1 MFSILDHDYNT
12 LGIMDNSLPGA
23 IHFFDDEFHQYLS
36 EGGSTFDFTV
46 FKDHDDTQYLIEGH
60 YVHFMYKDRD
70 YLMTIRRTEEDEFK
84 LTVYTESLNFDLL
97 NEYAPAYSAPSAR
110 KITAYLGDILTGSGV
125 SIGLNE
131 VSSFERTLSW
141 EGQSTV
147 LERVLSIVNY
157 FDAECEF
164 VTIMNDDLTLDK
176 IQLNIYR
183 KYSETTQGVGEDRTD
198 IELRYGENVNT
209 IRRTVDITEL
219 YTAIKPIGSEG
230 TNIKTR
236 VETIKDDSGNVL
248 FYTKSGSEWIYAP
261 YANAQ
266 FGSSQNEKTGYIQ
279 MPYEYDTKSV
289 NTLYGNALSN
299 LQKYCEPAVTYEV
312 EGYFDLNV
320 GDAVSIAD
328 NKYNPI
334 LLLEARAAE
343 MILSFCNPD
352 KNKTVFSNYRVFESQ
367 VSSDLLLRMK
377 QLEELAN
384 QLQFRINV
392 EGSPIMKNG
401 EGSVKL
407 NAYVTQA
414 TKNVSD
420 DFTEYNWI
428 KRDRNGEIDTAW
440 TNAHKDVGKTVTIIP
455 ADVEQSATF
464 SYEVNVNGTYV
475 GDATMT
481 VANVY
486 DGTDGKGI
494 KSDAVTYQAGTNGTT
509 PPTGTWL
516 DNPPAV
522 SAGQYLWTK
531 TEFVFDD
538 DTTSVSYSVG
548 RMGQNGTSGVG
559 VANTD
564 VEYKASTSGTTP
576 PTGTWSTAIPPINP
590 GEYLWTRT
598 TIKYTD
604 ESESVSYS
612 VGAMGIDGTDAKLLY
627 LTATAEQMS
636 FDSDDNVKSQTIT
649 ISAKLQNVTGTA
661 VFTAI
666 PYIGN
671 TAQTAIT
678 LGGSGNNRTLSS
690 AQFNKTW
697 SLVAITATLDGL
709 SDTLS
714 IVKVKDGE
722 DGKTT
727 YLHTA
732 YRMPDKMSRNLL
744 PYMERGTIS
753 ATTGAESVSTTA
765 IRSPF
770 VKVDA
775 GKSYRF
781 SSNGTYVNTNVI
793 YYDSSYNFIRYAG
806 VTGDNPFVPQAGEE
820 YVRLYRNQADPIP
833 TDYQIE
839 DGTVVTPYV
848 PYGIVEKGSGEFT
861 KEYPSENFLRGSS
874 SEWQD
879 YDFAGWEVG
888 QQNYS
893 LEELGLKSGDSVYI
907 SGEYQA
913 MTGLGVRISIRF
925 EGQQIVTHSGNSV
938 SVGSTGVSSGVF
950 TVPDGITNIR
960 LRHMS
965 KGDGTTRSTGKYR
978 LTGVYKSS
986 VPVDWTPAPED
997 DPINAYP
1004 KWRGQYTSFDPIQS
1018 DNPDDYTWEV
1028 IRGES
1033 GGNGKDGE
1041 DGKDADEVISG
1052 YLTNEAI
1059 VLPASPSGVV
1069 SDFSQANG
1077 KFNVYEG
1084 NIGVSSGVNFT
1095 RVSQTGIT
1103 CTIDSSGN
1111 YNVTAIS
1118 AETGMAIFRATY
1130 KGIELE
1136 KILTVVKA
1144 RQGTQGPTGGQG
1156 PQGQAGATGAK
1167 GADGVGVR
1175 STAVTYQAGTSGTS
1189 APTGSWVSNPPTV
1202 SANQFLW
1209 TRIVIAYTDNSTT
1222 TAYSVGKMGAQGPT
1236 GAAGSTGA
1244 TGAKGADGKGV
1255 RSSAITYQAS
1265 SSGTSAPS
1273 GSWVANP
1280 PSVSAN
1286 QFLWTRIIITY
1297 TDNATTTA
1305 YSVGKMGANGA
1316 TGATGPT
1323 GAKGDKGNTGDRG
1336 PTGATGPS
1344 GAKGDPTGIT
1354 VSATEPSSS
1363 VRYVGMLWKNTGT
1376 AGGRIK
1382 DATYRW
1388 NGSAWEIFI
1397 FTATNIS
1404 ATNLA
1409 AIEAKLGDVT
1419 AGKITNTGSYSQ
1431 PGATINYT
1439 TSLAGMID
1447 MTWKVSNTNQNG
1459 VFTIQ
1464 PTGLTSQSYS
1474 DTAKNIRQWFWEIGS
1489 GGLAAGTGSSSRNNL
1504 IQSVVH
1510 SEGITLQDYRKNYGQ
1525 VVLRYDDLMTI
1536 SATTLNAGS
1545 GFSRYAESGA
1555 SQPLAKR
1562 SVGRIITLSGAFK
1575 NNSAFTSS
1583 SSSVNIG
1590 KLPSWATPID
1600 DQNFVVQGSGM
1611 NRFLLSVT
1619 KSGNINCARYGTTG
1633 FINVP
1638 AGAWLNIS
1646 CVYSVA

>member
-84 LTVYTESLNFDLL
+84 LTVFTESLNLDLL

-219 YTAIKPIGSEG
+219 YTAIRPIGTDG

-494 KSDAVTYQAGTNGTT
+494 KSTAVTYQAGTNGTT
-509 PPTGTWL
+509 PPTGNWL
-516 DNPPAV
+516 ENPPAV

-538 DTTSVSYSVG
+538 ETTSVSYSVG

-671 TAQTAIT
+671 TAQTPIS
-678 LGGSGNNRTLSS
+678 LGGSGNNRTLTSS
-690 AQFNKTW
+690 QFNKTW
-697 SLVAITATLDGL
+697 SLIAITATLDGL

-714 IVKVKDGE
+714 IVKVKDGAKGDKGDQGATGPKGDPGSRGIAGPIGPDGRTSYVHYAYAWSP
-722 DGKTT
+722 DGKDRFTAT
-727 YLHTA
+727 Y
-732 YRMPDKMSRNLL
+732 PGENLIKVSNLDRSGTEL
-744 PYMERGTIS
+744 PEL
-753 ATTGAESVSTTA
+753 
-765 IRSPF
+765 
-770 VKVDA
+770 
-775 GKSYRF
+775 
-781 SSNGTYVNTNVI
+781 SNGKFTITDKKSSWAQINNTQEFLTLGKWVTMSFKIKRINGIVDGLGGHSTIFESGTQDIYIDNVLQAAKTWSYANFSIYDTSVHVITIVAKVITFTGSTNTNLYVQVGRNNGYLNSYSAEI
-793 YYDSSYNFIRYAG
+793 YD
-806 VTGDNPFVPQAGEE
+806 
-820 YVRLYRNQADPIP
+820 LK
-833 TDYQIE
+833 IE
-839 DGTVVTPYV
+839 DGR
-848 PYGIVEKGSGEFT
+848 
-861 KEYPSENFLRGSS
+861 N
-874 SEWQD
+874 
-879 YDFAGWEVG
+879 
-888 QQNYS
+888 
-893 LEELGLKSGDSVYI
+893 
-907 SGEYQA
+907 
-913 MTGLGVRISIRF
+913 
-925 EGQQIVTHSGNSV
+925 
-938 SVGSTGVSSGVF
+938 
-950 TVPDGITNIR
+950 TNIIYTSNPNENY
-960 LRHMS
+960 L
-965 KGDGTTRSTGKYR
+965 D
-978 LTGVYKSS
+978 
-986 VPVDWTPAPED
+986 
-997 DPINAYP
+997 AYP
-1004 KWRGQYTSFDPIQS
+1004 TYVGTYTDFNEIDSQ
-1018 DNPDDYTWEV
+1018 NPADYTWSRL
-1028 IRGES
+1028 IGEA
-1033 GGNGKDGE
+1033 GKDGKDGTNGATGPAGPKGE
-1041 DGKDADEVISG
+1041 DATEPFSG
-1052 YLTNEAI
+1052 YLTQEAI
-1059 VLPASPSGVV
+1059 VLPANPQGVV
-1069 SDFSQANG
+1069 SDFSKANG
-1077 KFNVYEG
+1077 KFNTFEG
-1084 NIGVSSGVNFT
+1084 NIGLSSGVTFT
-1095 RVSQTGIT
+1095 LVSQVGIT
-1103 CTIDSSGN
+1103 STINSSGN

-1118 AETGMAIFRATY
+1118 AETGMAIFRAVY
-1130 KGIELE
+1130 KGIEVE
-1136 KILTVVKA
+1136 KILMVVKA
-1144 RQGTQGPTGGQG
+1144 RQG
-1156 PQGQAGATGAK
+1156 
-1167 GADGVGVR
+1167 
-1175 STAVTYQAGTSGTS
+1175 S
-1189 APTGSWVSNPPTV
+1189 
-1202 SANQFLW
+1202 
-1209 TRIVIAYTDNSTT
+1209 
-1222 TAYSVGKMGAQGPT
+1222 
-1236 GAAGSTGA
+1236 
-1244 TGAKGADGKGV
+1244 
-1255 RSSAITYQAS
+1255 
-1265 SSGTSAPS
+1265 
-1273 GSWVANP
+1273 
-1280 PSVSAN
+1280 
-1286 QFLWTRIIITY
+1286 
-1297 TDNATTTA
+1297 
-1305 YSVGKMGANGA
+1305 NGA
-1316 TGATGPT
+1316 P
-1323 GAKGDKGNTGDRG
+1323 GAKGDKGDTGN
-1336 PTGATGPS
+1336 P

-1354 VSATEPSSS
+1354 SSATAPSNP
-1363 VRYVGMLWKNTGT
+1363 YVGMLWLNTGT
-1376 AGGRIK
+1376 SGGRVK
-1382 DATYRW
+1382 NATYRW
-1388 NGSAWEIFI
+1388 SGSSWGLYIL
-1397 FTATNIS
+1397 TAENIV

-1409 AIEAKLGDVT
+1409 ALSAYMGDLES
-1419 AGKITNTGSYSQ
+1419 GSIRNTGSYEV
-1431 PGATINYT
+1431 PGATINYET
-1439 TSLAGMID
+1439 TIAGLIQMV
-1447 MTWKVSNTNQNG
+1447 WNVANSSQNG
-1459 VFTIQ
+1459 TFRID
-1464 PTGLTSQSYS
+1464 PTGLGSYS
-1474 DTAKNIRQWFWEIGS
+1474 YNDAAQASRNWFWEASS
-1489 GGLAAGTGSSSRNNL
+1489 GGFDVGFGSYVQNNL
-1504 IQSVVH
+1504 VRAKLGPNGLSMEDSSFGEYGVVSLGIQ
-1510 SEGITLQDYRKNYGQ
+1510 
-1525 VVLRYDDLMTI
+1525 DLMTI
-1536 SATTLNAGS
+1536 SITTLTPAS
-1545 GFSRYAESGA
+1545 GYDIYGTAETWLPS
-1555 SQPLAKR
+1555 AKR
-1562 SVGRIITLSGAFK
+1562 SVGRVIQLSGAFL
-1575 NNSAFTSS
+1575 NNSNIQSTTSPEIIGYLPVWARPS
-1583 SSSVNIG
+1583 LQVNFI
-1590 KLPSWATPID
+1590 
-1600 DQNFVVQGSGM
+1600 VQGSGI
-1611 NRFLLSVT
+1611 NRFLLTVYT
-1619 KSGNINCARYGTTG
+1619 NGNIGFSRYGTTSN
-1633 FINVP
+1633 IMVP
-1638 AGAWLNIS
+1638 AGSWLNIS
-1646 CVYSVA
+1646 CMYVAGNISV